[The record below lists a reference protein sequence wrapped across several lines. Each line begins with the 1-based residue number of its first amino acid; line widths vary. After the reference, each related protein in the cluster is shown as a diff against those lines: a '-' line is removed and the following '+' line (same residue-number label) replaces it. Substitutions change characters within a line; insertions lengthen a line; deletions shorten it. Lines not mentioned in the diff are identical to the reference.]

1 MTPRDWVWSRG
12 ASLGKLG
19 GAVVRRPRD
28 ARAAE
33 GGCRAVRGGTSVAQP
48 NRGAYWGI
56 CSDATGRMCEDED
69 YFVGRAAGGALL
81 GVRGQETRRSR
92 TVSGGR

>member
-1 MTPRDWVWSRG
+1 M
-12 ASLGKLG
+12 
-19 GAVVRRPRD
+19 VRRPRD
-28 ARAAE
+28 ARATE

-56 CSDATGRMCEDED
+56 CSDATGRMCEDEV
-69 YFVGRAAGGALL
+69 YYVGRAAGGALL